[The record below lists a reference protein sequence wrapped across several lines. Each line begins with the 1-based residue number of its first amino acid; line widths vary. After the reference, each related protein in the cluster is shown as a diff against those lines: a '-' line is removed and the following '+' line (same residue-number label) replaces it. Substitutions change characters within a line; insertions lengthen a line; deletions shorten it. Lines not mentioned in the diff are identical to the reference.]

1 MKHKDTRLDSDALLV
16 LDALSRQDDHRLT
29 TSAAKT
35 VTGIGDNDYVRRR
48 FDKLSDADLV
58 TLDKDDT
65 APTPI
70 PPKRATLT
78 DEGAEKSEVWDL
90 DPKSTDIRSAEER
103 LLRVERRLDDL
114 DSRLDTIEE
123 AATSESDR
131 MPELEEAR
139 RLVASLND
147 HAVDELGADLGK
159 YYPAAEDAE

>member
-29 TSAAKT
+29 TSEAKT
-35 VTGIGDNDYVRRR
+35 VTGISDNDYVRRR
-48 FDKLSDADLV
+48 FNKLESADLV
-58 TLDKDDT
+58 TLDKDKN

-70 PPKRATLT
+70 PPTRATLT
-78 DEGAEKSEVWDL
+78 EEGTGKAESWDL

-123 AATSESDR
+123 EATRDPESI
-131 MPELEEAR
+131 PELIEAR
-139 RLVASLND
+139 RLVATLND
-147 HAVDELGADLGK
+147 YAVDELNADLGK
-159 YYPAAEDAE
+159 YYPTEV